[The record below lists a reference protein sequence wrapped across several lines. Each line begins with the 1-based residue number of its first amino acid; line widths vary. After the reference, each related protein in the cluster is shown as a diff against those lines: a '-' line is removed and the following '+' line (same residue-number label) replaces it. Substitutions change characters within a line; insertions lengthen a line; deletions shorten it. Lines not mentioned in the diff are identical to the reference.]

1 MQKAFGTMAKKVNQR
16 MQELISSQNLE
27 ILKTVPAANC
37 HELKGDR
44 KGEFSVNISGNFR
57 IIFKPDHHPVPV
69 KDDSSIDCIRI
80 TDIKILG
87 TEDYH

>member
-16 MQELISSQNLE
+16 MQELKSSQNLG
-27 ILKTVPAANC
+27 ILKTIPAANC

-44 KGEFSVNISGNFR
+44 KWEFSVNISWNFR
-57 IIFKPDHHPVPV
+57 SIFKPDHYPVPS
-69 KDDSSIDCIRI
+69 KDDNSIDCIRI